1 MNPVIEIEAGDIR
14 DCLDDGTTNPLWTMK
29 GYTQVQIIHTE
40 DFKTHKTCR
49 NPQLQKATSKYKKK
63 KIFLPI

>member
-29 GYTQVQIIHTE
+29 GYTQV
-40 DFKTHKTCR
+40 
-49 NPQLQKATSKYKKK
+49 
-63 KIFLPI
+63 